1 MSKYIAEVG
10 YIHAFS
16 CSRKIKLK
24 IEAHCQIEII
34 KWHPCGIH
42 LDYILRIFCSTLHP
56 SSFLLSERISRE
68 SFCFKASLG
77 FLAALP
83 VKTGAGVCVL
93 FSTPL
98 VSGQS
103 TWALETVHGADLLRA
118 GISFFT

>member
-42 LDYILRIFCSTLHP
+42 LDYILRILVPLCTLLHL
-56 SSFLLSERISRE
+56 SSLRGFPE
-68 SFCFKASLG
+68 KAFASKP
-77 FLAALP
+77 A
-83 VKTGAGVCVL
+83 
-93 FSTPL
+93 L
-98 VSGQS
+98 VSS
-103 TWALETVHGADLLRA
+103 LHCL
-118 GISFFT
+118 